1 MAICNLWLQA
11 SLPARRREKKPTGLM
26 SAIDALH
33 GGDFGLQVAAQE
45 GRIHL
50 EQVRVALAQV
60 SEEQLH
66 RQIVELAKKNEVPL
80 REDSSLAESLAKVPV
95 GVEIPAEL
103 WGAMAEILAQI
114 YLLDRQQR
122 A

>member
-1 MAICNLWLQA
+1 
-11 SLPARRREKKPTGLM
+11 M

-45 GRIHL
+45 GRIQF